1 MSHQEAIAAYDQLF
15 SELVKSP
22 DPYDVV
28 ESAWEELKAPYA
40 SLYDGMD
47 LGDEVG
53 PGWWPLLL
61 QAFAEIK
68 ATVDPHP
75 GYRFTVR
82 QIKEKFGGLRFYYH
96 LHKDGEDEEEIRFGD
111 AEEEN
116 EEVRMRMHERISA
129 IIDAAEAKAYAT
141 CEVCG
146 EPGEARDTGWV
157 KTLCDHHN
165 EVMIGRNKRRGRK

>member
-1 MSHQEAIAAYDQLF
+1 MSHQEALAAYDQLF
-15 SELVKSP
+15 SGLIKSNE
-22 DPYDVV
+22 PYNQV

-40 SLYDGMD
+40 SLYDSKD

-61 QAFAEIK
+61 EAFAVIK
-68 ATVDPHP
+68 AVVDPHP

-111 AEEEN
+111 EEEEQN
-116 EEVRMRMHERISA
+116 EVRMRLHQQIGA
-129 IIDAAEAKAYAT
+129 IIDAAEVKAAHT

-146 EPGEARDTGWV
+146 EPGEQRATGWI
-157 KTLCDHHN
+157 KTLCERHH
-165 EVMIGRNKRRGRK
+165 EVMVERNRKRGR